1 MNSQAF
7 QLHTSPLFTALAAHP
22 AHPPKHFDISRSTS
36 ILNSTSTLERIFI
49 MATKSLL
56 LSSLLLGMGIAQ
68 HPVSEETQTRDTT
81 STVPAG
87 FATSTDPPLPP
98 EDWEC
103 EFSPEDLTKHNELA
117 SRIQQMPLQVI
128 LACSLVPNK
137 GLPGCEPLRE
147 MEELL
152 QQKCSNKPPYHTLE
166 NTFGHLNSDSSG
178 SWTRQSA
185 DYAALDDTDP
195 QDRIKCELS
204 PDELK
209 TYAELLDELARRP
222 PTKNCISGK
231 TISQTPECKGVREF
245 AEFLVPKC
253 FRRFDDVPSHT
264 LENVNTDGGGFWI
277 VEPNTDKCNLSPQ
290 ERAKLKELVS
300 RVLQQMSI
308 PHHDD
313 CACRSLISDWPDLI
327 NPDRPKCEVVQ
338 ELLDFQLQKCPDYYG
353 DMISTCA
360 DLQEEPRRCISCPET
375 RDCQALWQ
383 HLKQNG
389 LQYWDDNDVND
400 TSCAFAS
407 PDEGESLVRQR
418 NTDTGEFRSVHG
430 ENKKQRDADE
440 PYHPALKPIYDD
452 CDVLEAPAEHTRC
465 VLAELQRALC
475 EKEPWIRECQYLESA
490 LPDESSSKFNTIDN
504 DLLDEILDA
513 DGVVPV
519 ADDDV
524 FRRPQVTAAVQPTET
539 AGLFDWFPL
548 LDLEPFFEECEH
560 ADGYMAVEDC
570 VYEKMR
576 DDVCSNPGDKLCQVP
591 LPTFNTK
598 LDVPVLHQDH

>member
-1 MNSQAF
+1 MNSQAS

-22 AHPPKHFDISRSTS
+22 AHPSKHFDILWSTS

-56 LSSLLLGMGIAQ
+56 LSYLLLGMGIAQ
-68 HPVSEETQTRDTT
+68 HPVSEGTHTRDTPT
-81 STVPAG
+81 STVAAG
-87 FATSTDPPLPP
+87 LATSTDPPLPP

-103 EFSPEDLTKHNELA
+103 EFSPEDRTKYNELT
-117 SRIQQMPLQVI
+117 SRVQQMPRQIL
-128 LACSLVPNK
+128 LACSLVPDMA
-137 GLPGCEPLRE
+137 LPGCEPLRE
-147 MEELL
+147 REDFL
-152 QQKCSNKPPYHTLE
+152 QQKCSNKPRYHMLA
-166 NTFGHLNSDSSG
+166 NTFGHLDSDSSG
-178 SWTRQSA
+178 SWTTH
-185 DYAALDDTDP
+185 YAGYAVPADTDP

-204 PDELK
+204 P
-209 TYAELLDELARRP
+209 
-222 PTKNCISGK
+222 
-231 TISQTPECKGVREF
+231 
-245 AEFLVPKC
+245 
-253 FRRFDDVPSHT
+253 

-277 VEPNTDKCNLSPQ
+277 VEPNTDTCILSRQ
-290 ERAKLKELVS
+290 EFAKFNQLRS
-300 RVLQQMSI
+300 RVLQQMSMA
-308 PHHDD
+308 HAENCLCH
-313 CACRSLISDWPDLI
+313 SLVSDWPEPTD
-327 NPDRPKCEVVQ
+327 PDWAKCEVLQ
-338 ELLDFQLQKCPDYYG
+338 ELQDFVRLKCPDFYE
-353 DMISTCA
+353 SLTSECA
-360 DLQEEPRRCISCPET
+360 SRKQEIQQCTSCPET

-383 HLKQNG
+383 DLKFDD
-389 LQYWDDNDVND
+389 LQYWDDKDVND
-400 TSCAFAS
+400 TSCAFSS
-407 PDEGESLVRQR
+407 PDKGESLVRQR
-418 NTDTGEFRSVHG
+418 KTDTVRSRSVHG
-430 ENKKQRDADE
+430 EDLMQRDADE
-440 PYHPALKPIYDD
+440 PYYPALKPIYDD
-452 CDVLEAPAEHTRC
+452 CDVLEDPAGHTRC

-490 LPDESSSKFNTIDN
+490 LHDEPLSKLNTIDN

-524 FRRPQVTAAVQPTET
+524 FRRPHVTAALQPTET

-598 LDVPVLHQDH
+598 LDMPLLHQDH

>member
-22 AHPPKHFDISRSTS
+22 AHPPKHFDILWSTS

-56 LSSLLLGMGIAQ
+56 LSYLLLGMGIAQ
-68 HPVSEETQTRDTT
+68 HPISEGTQTRDAPTF
-81 STVPAG
+81 TVPAG

-103 EFSPEDLTKHNELA
+103 EFSPKDLIKHNELA
-117 SRIQQMPLQVI
+117 SRVQQMPLQVL
-128 LACSLVPNK
+128 LACSLVPNMA
-137 GLPGCEPLRE
+137 LPGCEPLRE
-147 MEELL
+147 LEDFLE
-152 QQKCSNKPPYHTLE
+152 QKCSNKPPYYMLA

-178 SWTRQSA
+178 SWTRRPA
-185 DYAALDDTDP
+185 GYAMLDHTDP
-195 QDRIKCELS
+195 QDRTKCELS
-204 PDELK
+204 PQEKTKLQELK
-209 TYAELLDELARRP
+209 
-222 PTKNCISGK
+222 
-231 TISQTPECKGVREF
+231 
-245 AEFLVPKC
+245 
-253 FRRFDDVPSHT
+253 
-264 LENVNTDGGGFWI
+264 
-277 VEPNTDKCNLSPQ
+277 
-290 ERAKLKELVS
+290 S
-300 RVLQQMSI
+300 RIFQQMSPLYCDNCI
-308 PHHDD
+308 CH
-313 CACRSLISDWPDLI
+313 SFISDWPELTNQDWA
-327 NPDRPKCEVVQ
+327 KCEVVQ
-338 ELLDFQLQKCPDYYG
+338 DMLDFLRPKCPHLDEVFTP
-353 DMISTCA
+353 DCA
-360 DLQEEPRRCISCPET
+360 SHQQEIQRCITCPET
-375 RDCQALWQ
+375 RDCRALWQ
-383 HLKQNG
+383 GFKLNG

-407 PDEGESLVRQR
+407 PNEGERLVRQR
-418 NTDTGEFRSVHG
+418 NTDTVGFRSVHG
-430 ENKKQRDADE
+430 ENKMQRDADE

-452 CDVLEAPAEHTRC
+452 CDVLEDPEEHTRC

-490 LPDESSSKFNTIDN
+490 LPDELLSKFNTIDN

-513 DGVVPV
+513 DGVVLV
-519 ADDDV
+519 ADDDNELH
-524 FRRPQVTAAVQPTET
+524 RPQMSAALEPTET

-598 LDVPVLHQDH
+598 LDVPLLHQDH

>member
-1 MNSQAF
+1 
-7 QLHTSPLFTALAAHP
+7 
-22 AHPPKHFDISRSTS
+22 
-36 ILNSTSTLERIFI
+36 

-56 LSSLLLGMGIAQ
+56 LSYLLLGMGIAQ
-68 HPVSEETQTRDTT
+68 HPVSEGTQTRDTPT

-147 MEELL
+147 MEDLL
-152 QQKCSNKPPYHTLE
+152 QQKCSNKPLYYMLAD
-166 NTFGHLNSDSSG
+166 TFGHLDSDSSG
-178 SWTRQSA
+178 SWTTHYA
-185 DYAALDDTDP
+185 DYAAPADTDP

-204 PDELK
+204 PDELG
-209 TYAELLDELARRP
+209 TYTKLTYELARRP
-222 PTKNCISGK
+222 STKKCISSKG
-231 TISQTPECKGVREF
+231 ISQTPECKGVQEL

-253 FRRFDDVPSHT
+253 FRRLDDVPSHT

-277 VEPNTDKCNLSPQ
+277 VEPNTDNCNLSPQ
-290 ERAKLKELVS
+290 EKVKLTELTS
-300 RVLQQMSI
+300 RVRQQMSSSYG
-308 PHHDD
+308 HN
-313 CACRSLISDWPDLI
+313 CLCRFLISDWPEPI
-327 NPDRPKCEVVQ
+327 NTDSAKCEVVQ
-338 ELLDFQLQKCPDYYG
+338 EVLDFHRPKCPDYYENKTS
-353 DMISTCA
+353 DCA
-360 DLQEEPRRCISCPET
+360 GFQEQFRRCISCPET
-375 RDCQALWQ
+375 RDCQDWWQ
-383 HLKQNG
+383 RLKLDG

-418 NTDTGEFRSVHG
+418 NTDTVEFRSVHG
-430 ENKKQRDADE
+430 ESLMQRAADE

-452 CDVLEAPAEHTRC
+452 CDVLEDPEEHTRC

-475 EKEPWIRECQYLESA
+475 EKEPWIRECQFLDSA
-490 LPDESSSKFNTIDN
+490 LPDELLSKFNTIDN
-504 DLLDEILDA
+504 DLLDEILDT

-524 FRRPQVTAAVQPTET
+524 FRRPQVTATLQPTET

-576 DDVCSNPGDKLCQVP
+576 DEVCSNPGDKLCQVP